1 MNVIERLDLFAESEP
16 RICVWCR
23 HCVAMVGGYTWG
35 YACTRSAE
43 EITRR
48 HKGAI
53 MPFPV
58 NTEGKRTRVQ
68 CVNPDEMHECF
79 EPTPLTSPRM
89 RLMDALGLL
98 PDDGSE

>member
-1 MNVIERLDLFAESEP
+1 MSKVFERIDLFAESEP

-35 YACTRSAE
+35 YACTKSAE
-43 EITRR
+43 EITKR

-53 MPFPV
+53 TPFPPTT
-58 NTEGKRTRVQ
+58 NGKRTRVQ

-79 EPTPLTSPRM
+79 EPTRLTDRRI
-89 RLMDALGLL
+89 RLMDALGLM
-98 PDDGSE
+98 P